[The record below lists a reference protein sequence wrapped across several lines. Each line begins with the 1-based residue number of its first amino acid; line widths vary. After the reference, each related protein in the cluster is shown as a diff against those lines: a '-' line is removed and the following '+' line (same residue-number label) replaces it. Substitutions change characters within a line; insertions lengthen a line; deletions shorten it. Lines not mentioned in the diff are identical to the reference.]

1 MRIINDLE
9 LKLGILHQ
17 LLVIQSARNVT
28 SDIKFNKLLEGEFKD
43 KTLRDNIEDLI
54 SINNDQSNDY
64 IELLRE
70 IRDYL
75 LGS

>member
-1 MRIINDLE
+1 MKIINNLE
-9 LKLGILHQ
+9 LKLEILHQ
-17 LLVIQSARNVT
+17 LLVIESARNVI
-28 SDIKFNKLLEGEFKD
+28 SDTRFNELLEGEFKG
-43 KTLRDNIEDLI
+43 KTLRGNVEDLI

-70 IRDYL
+70 IRDCL